1 MDETY
6 ELHILKAS
14 FLNFKNYIYIIVD
27 SSSMEAAIVDP
38 AWDLKNII
46 TVLETLGVHLTTILL
61 THSHFDHVNLVE
73 SLVQRFNSQVY
84 MSLNEISFYK
94 FQCKN
99 LNPIQHFD
107 VINLGKT
114 NITTLLTPG
123 HTAGSVSFLLSRS
136 LFTGDTIF
144 IEGCGICNA
153 KGAEQMFNSIQMIK
167 KMVAPDVRVYPGHSF
182 GKEPGNTIRYLAKE
196 NIYFLIDRKE
206 MFVNF
211 RTRKGQKNL
220 FGFL

>member
-6 ELHILKAS
+6 EIHILKTG
-14 FLNFKNYIYIIVD
+14 FLSFKNYIYIIVD
-27 SSSMEAAIVDP
+27 TYSMEAAIIDP
-38 AWDLKNII
+38 AWDLEKII
-46 TVLETLGVHLTTILL
+46 TVLNTLGVHPTKILL

-84 MSLNEISFYK
+84 MSLDEISFYK
-94 FQCKN
+94 VQYKN

-107 VINLGKT
+107 VIKLGQT

-123 HTAGSVSFLLSRS
+123 HTVGSVSFLLSRS

-144 IEGCGICNA
+144 FEGCGICNT

-182 GKEPGNTIRYLAKE
+182 GKEPGEPIKHLAKE
-196 NIYFLIDRKE
+196 NIYFSIEQKE
-206 MFVNF
+206 IFVNF
-211 RTRKGQKNL
+211 RTRKNQKNL
-220 FGFL
+220 FNFQ